1 MNNVGS
7 IFKGTQ
13 KLASLVSVDEVVRN
27 LARLLQRTVKSSW
40 IVTYLADR
48 ERSIFG
54 PPREYKVPARYQSLF
69 RQSPFEPEKL
79 PLLRKQLRKQRHLF
93 VGDPA
98 TLDLLPEG
106 FRKIT
111 QRLDLL
117 LVPMVVRNEVVG
129 MIFIARTKLHH
140 PFDKEDL
147 EIIHD
152 MVFHGALM
160 VSHMRLFDESLDM
173 AVEMAKGIDIILTL
187 DEINKAISS
196 SLSRDKIIETAMQSI
211 ERIIH
216 CEMAVLLVEEKGR
229 LIVTSSH
236 TYGPQIPPQLLT
248 GSVFHSGRCAVWE
261 AFSRGKSQHIAH
273 LDHVQHPTML
283 ENELVRAGIR
293 SLLAIPLISREK
305 VTGVLLLADARSGQL
320 GQEAAFTIEKIAA
333 HMAVALDNAQLY
345 ENMRNLFINTISS
358 LANVIDAKSPW
369 TKGHSERVMHIASN
383 IAKEM
388 GLSEDMVEQVRLGG
402 LLHDIGKIGVIE
414 ALLEKPEILT
424 EDEFPPL
431 RLHPEKGVA
440 ILAPIEQLEG
450 VLPAILYHH
459 ERYDGT
465 GYPKGLKGEAIPL
478 EARIVTVAD
487 SFDAMVEDRPY
498 RKGFSVDEAI
508 QELRKNSGSQFD
520 PNVVTH
526 FVAYLRRK
534 REGEAPAA
542 TATPP

>member
-1 MNNVGS
+1 MNNVS
-7 IFKGTQ
+7 ALFKGSQ
-13 KLASLVSVDEVVRN
+13 KLATLVNVDEVVSN
-27 LARLLQRTVKSSW
+27 LARLLQKTVKSSW
-40 IVTYLADR
+40 IVIYLFDR
-48 ERSIFG
+48 ERSTFA
-54 PPREYKVPARYQSLF
+54 PPLEYKLPVRYQSLF
-69 RQSPFEPEKL
+69 RQAKFDPDKI
-79 PLLRKQLRKQRHLF
+79 PLIRKRLRKHRHLF
-93 VGDPA
+93 AGDPA
-98 TLDLLPEG
+98 TLDLLPDSLK
-106 FRKIT
+106 KIP

-117 LVPMVVRNEVVG
+117 LVPMVLHNDVIG
-129 MIFIARTKLHH
+129 MIFIARSRLFH
-140 PFDKEDL
+140 PFAKDDL

-152 MVFHGALM
+152 MVFHGALI

-211 ERIIH
+211 ERIIR
-216 CEMAVLLVEEKGR
+216 CEMAALFVEEKGR
-229 LIVTSSH
+229 LVVTSSH
-236 TYGPQIPPQLLT
+236 AYGPPIPPQLVA
-248 GSVFHSGRCAVWE
+248 GAEPSGGRCAVWD
-261 AFSRGKSQHIAH
+261 AFTLGRSRYIPD
-273 LDHVQHPTML
+273 LDRLQNPGGL
-283 ENELVRAGIR
+283 DRGLARSGIR
-293 SLLAIPLISREK
+293 SLLAIPLISRDK
-305 VTGVLLLADARSGQL
+305 VTGVLLLADTKSGQF
-320 GQEAAFTIEKIAA
+320 GKEAAFTIEKIAA
-333 HMAVALDNAQLY
+333 QMAVALDNASLY
-345 ENMRNLFINTISS
+345 ENMRSLFINTISS

-388 GLSEDMVEQVRLGG
+388 GLDEDAVERIRLGG

-465 GYPKGLKGEAIPL
+465 GYPKGLKGEDIPL

-508 QELRKNSGSQFD
+508 NELQGNAGSQFD
-520 PNVVTH
+520 PKVVDH
-526 FVAYLRRK
+526 FIRYLKRK
-534 REGEAPAA
+534 RGEQAHVAP
-542 TATPP
+542 TPA

>member
-1 MNNVGS
+1 MA
-7 IFKGTQ
+7 T
-13 KLASLVSVDEVVRN
+13 LVSVEDVMQN
-27 LARLLQRTVKSSW
+27 LARLLQKTVKSSW
-40 IVTYLADR
+40 IVTYLTDR
-48 ERSIFG
+48 DRSSFG
-54 PPREYKVPARYQSLF
+54 PPHEYQLPTRYQPLF
-69 RQSPFEPEKL
+69 RELLTDQENL
-79 PLLRKQLRKQRHLF
+79 QLLRKQLRKNRHLF

-98 TLDLLPEG
+98 TLNILPVG
-106 FRKIT
+106 FRKIA

-129 MIFIARTKLHH
+129 MIFIARSKLHH
-140 PFDKEDL
+140 PFEKDDL

-160 VSHMRLFDESLDM
+160 VSNMRLFDESLDM

-211 ERIIH
+211 ERIIQ
-216 CEMAVLLVEEKGR
+216 CEMAALLVEEKGR
-229 LIVTSSH
+229 LVVSFSH
-236 TYGPQIPPQLLT
+236 TYGPQIPPNLVA
-248 GSVFHSGRCAVWE
+248 GAEFRSGRCAVWQ
-261 AFSRGKSQHIAH
+261 AFTEGKSRHIAH
-273 LDHVQHPTML
+273 LDNLKQAGVL
-283 ENELVRAGIR
+283 DRELVNSGIR
-293 SLLAIPLISREK
+293 SLLAIPLISRKK
-305 VTGVLLLADARSGQL
+305 VTGVLLLADTRSGQF
-320 GQEAAFTIEKIAA
+320 GKEATFTIEKIAA
-333 HMAVALDNAQLY
+333 QMAVALDNAQLY
-345 ENMRNLFINTISS
+345 ENMSNLFINTISS

-369 TKGHSERVMHIASN
+369 TKGHSERVMYIARN

-388 GLSEDMVEQVRLGG
+388 GLDEDMVERIRLGG

-414 ALLEKPEILT
+414 ALLEKPDILT

-465 GYPKGLKGEAIPL
+465 GYPKGLKGDDIPL

-498 RKGFSVDEAI
+498 RKGFSVEEAI
-508 QELRKNSGSQFD
+508 GELQANAGTQFD
-520 PNVVTH
+520 PKVVDC
-526 FVAYLRRK
+526 FVAYLRRMRPVK
-534 REGEAPAA
+534 EAESIVA
-542 TATPP
+542 T